1 MFTGLVSAV
10 ASVRSLESSGAGRRL
25 VLSRPEAY
33 TAVATG
39 ESISCSGVCLTV
51 LDGAARDLAFDVSP
65 ETLERSTL
73 GSLRR
78 GDPVNLERALAAG
91 DRLGGHFVS
100 GHVDATTDVR
110 EVRPEGGFYTVVFG
124 LPNAISRYVVEKGS
138 ISLDGIS
145 LTVAHLLGDAF
156 DVAVIPHTWEA
167 TTLKSRPPG
176 ARVNVEVDV
185 LGKYVERLLG
195 LGETRDDRLARLL
208 AP

>member
-10 ASVRSLESSGAGRRL
+10 GSVRSLESAGAGRRL
-25 VLSRPEAY
+25 VLSRPASY
-33 TAVATG
+33 GAIATG

-51 LDGAARDLAFDVSP
+51 LDGDAADLAFDVSP

-78 GDPVNLERALAAG
+78 GDPVNLERALAAS

-100 GHVDATTDVR
+100 GHVDATTEVR
-110 EVRPEGGFYTVVFG
+110 EVRPEGGFYTVVFV

-145 LTVAHLLGDAF
+145 LTVANLFPGAF

-195 LGETRDDRLARLL
+195 LAETRDDRLARLL
-208 AP
+208 AT